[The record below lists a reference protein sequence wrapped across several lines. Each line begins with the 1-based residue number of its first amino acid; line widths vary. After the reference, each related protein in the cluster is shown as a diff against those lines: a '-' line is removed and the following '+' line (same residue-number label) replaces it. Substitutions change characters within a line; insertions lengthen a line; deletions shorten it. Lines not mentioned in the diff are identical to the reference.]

1 MDLWELWRTCKQ
13 SCRLVDLTHP
23 LSPDTPRWD
32 GFPAMEMEPIYTHE
46 KDGFLAYNHL
56 IAGQFGAHLPAESL
70 TGTGILPEE
79 VSDRL
84 KYVGNTSR
92 TGAYMALM
100 SGDVKKEVETL
111 SHEMD
116 YMELGATENYEQ
128 LFTRCLMFPS
138 AGKRR

>member
-1 MDLWELWRTCKQ
+1 MQLAKGAILSGFEALLQKAGIEMHDLDE
-13 SCRLVDLTHP
+13 V
-23 LSPDTPRWD
+23 
-32 GFPAMEMEPIYTHE
+32 
-46 KDGFLAYNHL
+46 L